1 MLPKRKAR
9 IDCFF
14 LIFQHAGGES
24 PLTIRDW
31 KAGENRYTIG
41 FTRFVTAIYDRP
53 MNNRSIE
60 PGEPS
65 GVITAAGLLISYCQR
80 RLAAYKK
87 KEEGFRLP
95 LSVCIDYSM

>member
-9 IDCFF
+9 LDCFF

-53 MNNRSIE
+53 VNNR
-60 PGEPS
+60 GESPP
-65 GVITAAGLLISYCQR
+65 T
-80 RLAAYKK
+80 KK
-87 KEEGFRLP
+87 RKAFAFLFR
-95 LSVCIDYSM
+95 VCIDYSM